1 MKDDFFESQ
10 HQADS
15 MVERLHE
22 WQEWAVKE
30 LERTRSKIRELAL
43 TAEKVKDESERLGQ
57 QSAAIINYL
66 RQAVQRRQWQDLAR
80 GYNTALETQR
90 RYLLL
95 RAQAERLEAQKD
107 AAQAYLDLLERF
119 LEVVNFA
126 LEQVGSPQAA
136 QTAGR
141 SSSVELVK
149 MVIQAEER
157 VRQRLARQIHDGPAQ
172 ALSNFIL
179 QADIIRRL
187 FENDPQAVH
196 KEMEAL
202 QQAAN
207 KTFQDVRAFIA
218 ELRPLSLDDLG
229 LVAGLQR
236 YLNMVQKRFKVQ
248 TDLKV
253 QGQARKLEPYLE
265 MLIFRAVQELTS
277 RAVEGQASRV
287 EVLVDYQ
294 APDQIFL
301 RVEHDSRKWSP
312 TSELGREDSDEG
324 LRLLE
329 EQIAILG
336 GAVTAEPLSYGDGE
350 YIEISIPTPQGG

>member
-1 MKDDFFESQ
+1 VKDDFYEPQGGESIAEQ
-10 HQADS
+10 LQ
-15 MVERLHE
+15 E
-22 WQEWAVKE
+22 WREWAVKE
-30 LERTRSKIRELAL
+30 LERTRNKIREIGL
-43 TAEKVKDESERLGQ
+43 TADKVKEESERLGQ
-57 QSAAIINYL
+57 QSAAVINYL
-66 RQAVQRRQWQDLAR
+66 RQAVQRRQWQELAR

-107 AAQAYLDLLERF
+107 AAQPYLELLERF
-119 LEVVNFA
+119 LDVVTFA
-126 LEQVGSPQAA
+126 LEELGEGQAQA
-136 QTAGR
+136 GAGR

-187 FENDPQAVH
+187 FENDPETAH
-196 KEMEAL
+196 KEMDSL

-236 YLNMVQKRFKVQ
+236 YLNMVKKRYKVQ
-248 TDLKV
+248 TELKV

-277 RAVEGQASRV
+277 RAVEGQATRV
-287 EVLVDYQ
+287 EVLLDYQ
-294 APDQIFL
+294 AMGQIFL
-301 RVEHDSRKWSP
+301 RVAHDSRKWSP
-312 TSELGREDSDEG
+312 TNELERQEEDEG
-324 LRLLE
+324 LRLLK

-336 GAVTAEPLSYGDGE
+336 GTVTTEPADYGEGE
-350 YIEISIPTPQGG
+350 AIEISIPTMPAE